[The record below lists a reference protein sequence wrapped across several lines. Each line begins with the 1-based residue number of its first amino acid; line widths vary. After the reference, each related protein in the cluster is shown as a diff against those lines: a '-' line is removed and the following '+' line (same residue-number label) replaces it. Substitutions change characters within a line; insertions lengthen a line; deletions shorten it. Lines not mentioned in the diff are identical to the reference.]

1 MTKGFAWVLAIVVLL
16 VVLLGA
22 KGCTSYNKMVQLEE
36 QVTAQWANVEGAYQ
50 RRADLIPTL
59 VGTIKGSANFEQS
72 TLTGVIEAR
81 AKATSVS
88 IDASQLNEENLRQFQ
103 EAQSALSSSLSRLL
117 VSVERYPDLKTT
129 QQFQDLLAELAGT
142 ENRISQERRV
152 YNDRVQDYN
161 TYVRRF
167 PQNIFAGMF
176 GFDRKAPFKADED
189 ANKRVDVDFG
199 NGQ

>member
-16 VVLLGA
+16 VVLLGV
-22 KGCTSYNKMVQLEE
+22 KGCSSYNNMVRLEE

-176 GFDRKAPFKADED
+176 GFDRKPPFKADED

>member
-16 VVLLGA
+16 VVLLGV
-22 KGCTSYNKMVQLEE
+22 KGCSSYNNMVRLEE

-167 PQNIFAGMF
+167 PQNIFAGIF
-176 GFDRKAPFKADED
+176 GFDRKVPFKADED

>member
-1 MTKGFAWVLAIVVLL
+1 MTKGFVWVLAIVVLL
-16 VVLLGA
+16 VVLLGV
-22 KGCTSYNKMVQLEE
+22 KGCSSYNKMVRLEE

-176 GFDRKAPFKADED
+176 GFDRKAFFKADED

>member
-16 VVLLGA
+16 AVLLGA

-36 QVTAQWANVEGAYQ
+36 QVTAQWANVEGVYQ

-72 TLTGVIEAR
+72 TLTSVIEAR

-88 IDASQLNEENLRQFQ
+88 IDASQLNEENLQQFQ

-142 ENRISQERRV
+142 ENRISQECRV
-152 YNDRVQDYN
+152 YNERVQDYN

-167 PQNIFAGMF
+167 PQNIFVGMF